1 MPGLGLHVCGTRNRA
16 ATAPVRCA
24 SGSSGRLGTVTGPAT
39 TRASVPGL
47 RRPEGSDAVLMTVAL
62 VAVSTSGPLM
72 AATAAPALAIAFWR
86 NAMATGVLLPVVLT
100 RCRDEP
106 RGLDRRER
114 RLAAL
119 AGLLLALHFGT
130 WIPALTY
137 TSVASATALV
147 ATQPVWAALLSGAR
161 GVPVG
166 RGVWIGIGVAMSG
179 ALLLTGVDLQTS
191 GRALFGDALALAGGA
206 FAAAYMTAGSEV
218 RRSVSTT
225 TYTALCYGTT
235 ALILLVVCVVGR
247 QALTGYD
254 AETWVKLIAITAGAQ
269 LLGHS
274 LFNRVLRTTNPTVVS
289 LSILLE
295 IPGAALIAAVFL
307 DQTPPLLAIPAA
319 VLLVS
324 GLGLVIRAGSR
335 GTTPSIPVE

>member
-1 MPGLGLHVCGTRNRA
+1 MTAAGKTLAAAPAPGRPH
-16 ATAPVRCA
+16 
-24 SGSSGRLGTVTGPAT
+24 GS
-39 TRASVPGL
+39 
-47 RRPEGSDAVLMTVAL
+47 EAVLLSVAL

-100 RCRDEP
+100 RFRSELL
-106 RGLDRRER
+106 GLDRRER
-114 RLAAL
+114 RLALL

-130 WIPALTY
+130 WVPALSY

-147 ATQPVWAALLSGAR
+147 ATQPVWAALISGAR

-166 RGVWIGIGVAMSG
+166 RGVWIGIAVAMSG
-179 ALLLTGVDLQTS
+179 ALLLTGVDLQVS

-206 FAAAYMTAGSEV
+206 FAAAYMTAGSEI

-225 TYTALCYGTT
+225 TYTALCYGAT
-235 ALILLVVCVVGR
+235 ALVLLVVCVVGR

-274 LFNRVLRTTNPTVVS
+274 LFNRVLRSVDPTTVS

-307 DQTPPLLAIPAA
+307 GQTPPLLAVPAA
-319 VLLVS
+319 VLLVT
-324 GLGLVIRAGSR
+324 GLGIVIRASSR
-335 GTTPSIPVE
+335 GTTPSVPVE

>member
-1 MPGLGLHVCGTRNRA
+1 MTAPASARHE
-16 ATAPVRCA
+16 ATA
-24 SGSSGRLGTVTGPAT
+24 SGAPQGT
-39 TRASVPGL
+39 
-47 RRPEGSDAVLMTVAL
+47 DAVLLAIAL

-86 NAMATGVLLPVVLT
+86 NALATGVLLPVVLV
-100 RCRDEP
+100 RCRDEL
-106 RGLDRRER
+106 RGLDARER
-114 RLAAL
+114 RLALL
-119 AGLLLALHFGT
+119 AGLMLALHFGT

-147 ATQPVWAALLSGAR
+147 ATQPVWAALLSSAR

-166 RGVWIGIGVAMSG
+166 RRVWTGIAVAMAG
-179 ALLLTGVDLQTS
+179 VLLLAAADLQVS
-191 GRALFGDALALAGGA
+191 GRALVGDLLALAGGL
-206 FAAAYMTAGSEV
+206 FAAAYMTAGSEI

-235 ALILLVVCVVGR
+235 ALLLLVVCVVGR
-247 QALTGYD
+247 QELAGYS
-254 AETWVKLIAITAGAQ
+254 AETWLKLLAITAGAQ

-274 LFNRVLRTTNPTVVS
+274 LFNVVLRSTSPTVVS

-307 DQTPPLLAIPAA
+307 GQTPPVLAIPAA
-319 VLLVS
+319 VLLVA
-324 GLGLVIRAGSR
+324 GLALVIRAGSR
-335 GTTPSIPVE
+335 GTTPSVPVE